1 MADYTKAIELNPDY
15 VLAYVHRADVY
26 EKKGDRAAALADRVK
41 VTTLLLQPKTADE
54 YNSRAWAYFKAGKAA
69 EALPDA
75 MRSLEVA
82 AERYQYS
89 RHPRPHLRGPR
100 APRRS
105 HRRLSPCTV
114 KKRGHAEQQ
123 GRTHSA
129 RCDPLS
135 GTATRSRPTSVGPG
149 LRERGAR
156 ALISPNRSRA

>member
-15 VLAYVHRADVY
+15 VLVYVHRADVY

-89 RHPRPHLRGPR
+89 RHRGHIFE
-100 APRRS
+100 ALGRREEAIADF
-105 HRRLSPCTV
+105 RLALL

-129 RCDPLS
+129 RCDP
-135 GTATRSRPTSVGPG
+135 
-149 LRERGAR
+149 
-156 ALISPNRSRA
+156 